1 MRVRPQE
8 NMITK
13 ITCKDMSEQFNGFE
27 GHVIEEALKVWA
39 KIAEEDIK
47 KANEIGIG
55 HKTIFAQGYFNMIT
69 RDLISKVQS
78 LTRQPPKEE
87 EE

>member
-1 MRVRPQE
+1 MRIRPQE

-13 ITCKDMSEQFNGFE
+13 IICKDMAEQFNGFE

-39 KIAEEDIK
+39 EMAEDDIVE
-47 KANEIGIG
+47 ANEAGIR
-55 HKTIFAQGYFNMIT
+55 TIFAPGYFNMVTKDI
-69 RDLISKVQS
+69 ISKVQY

>member
-1 MRVRPQE
+1 MA
-8 NMITK
+8 
-13 ITCKDMSEQFNGFE
+13 EQFNGFE

-39 KIAEEDIK
+39 EMAEDDIVE
-47 KANEIGIG
+47 ANEAGIR
-55 HKTIFAQGYFNMIT
+55 TIFAPGYFNMVTKDI
-69 RDLISKVQS
+69 ISKVQY